1 MTAPLQ
7 LVIPPE
13 FDLAY
18 QQMWSAYQGDTDV
31 WRRVTIALR
40 DAQVDHAI
48 RQCPYYARAIP
59 QGSRFE
65 DIPILTRTL
74 IREHFE
80 DLVAKDAPEHRKLSM
95 RTTGTSGEPLSFL
108 RDTAGTLIDA
118 MASDRFFRALHD
130 VPFTATIIAV
140 NAVSRGGEPFS
151 WWSRISGRLRASVA
165 GEPARD
171 PWLLSLPLIDVRPGD
186 VQRHL
191 DRWSRL
197 GGYFFVGQS
206 SGIDWLAQQIE
217 EQGLQL
223 RRPPVAIAATSDTLT
238 EHARLR
244 IERVFGA
251 PVHARYGSNE
261 FPFLAGSQPG
271 RVDRFLFNP
280 LLAYVELLDDED
292 RPVPPGELGR
302 VVLTNL
308 NERVMP
314 LIRYEQGDLAA
325 ASPEG
330 YVGGFRVVE
339 GLIGREAELLRFPS
353 GRVVS
358 GSALGQ
364 LLFKRHDFLPWVR
377 NFQCLQTGP
386 NELDLRVVWARDP
399 GDARTRI
406 AAAVREAADPDT
418 VVRVRDIDEPERY
431 PSGKV
436 WVVRGFQEPAGDA
449 TTAGPSA

>member
-48 RQCPYYARAIP
+48 RRCPYYARTIP
-59 QGSRFE
+59 RGARFE
-65 DIPILTRTL
+65 DIPILTKPL
-74 IREHFE
+74 IREHFD

-95 RTTGTSGEPLSFL
+95 RTAGTSGEPLSFL
-108 RDTAGTLIDA
+108 RDTAGTLVDA
-118 MASDRFFRALHD
+118 MASDRFFRALHN

-140 NAVSRGGEPFS
+140 NAVSRGGEPYS
-151 WWSRISGRLRASVA
+151 RWSRISGRVRAAVA

-171 PWLLSLPLIDVRPGD
+171 PWLLTLPLIDVGPGD
-186 VQRHL
+186 VQRYL
-191 DRWSRL
+191 DRWNRL
-197 GGYFFVGQS
+197 RGYFFVGQS

-217 EQGLQL
+217 EQGLRLQ
-223 RRPPVAIAATSDTLT
+223 RPPVAIAATSDTLT

-244 IERVFGA
+244 MERVFGA

-314 LIRYEQGDLAA
+314 LIRYQQGDLAV

-353 GRVVS
+353 GRAVG

-364 LLFKRHDFLPWVR
+364 LLVKRHDFAPWVR
-377 NFQCLQTGP
+377 NFQCVQTGP
-386 NELDLRVVWARDP
+386 NELELRVAWARDP

-418 VVRVRDIDEPERY
+418 VVRVRDIDEPDRY

-436 WVVRGFQEPAGDA
+436 WVVRGLQEPAGDA
-449 TTAGPSA
+449 TPASPSA